1 MQSNSLRAT
10 ALAALS
16 VGTLL
21 TVCPAQNKKPAVSA
35 AVLPGSGAAAND
47 DLMGLPSFLLPVPGG
62 AVEMGADVDA
72 FVRACAEAVFP
83 MRPEQAHVIA
93 KEKFVTAL
101 RRSVS
106 FLGRRKV
113 DVEGF
118 LLGKWPVKNSE
129 FQVYVDRLRQANQ
142 KVRPPFHWW
151 RWGCEEDYNKHLDD
165 IRKEFPKDDK
175 GPIYFWERYG
185 HELPYRVADKKG
197 NSIGDLPVSYV
208 SWLDAN
214 AFAARLGMR
223 LPTEQELLRAMR
235 GDGVATWPAV
245 GDDPKADAYSE
256 EILKKLKIANSGD
269 WVLKPVGTVQ
279 AAVGPYGH
287 VDLFGQIWQLCG
299 NLGYEPVFGADAFS
313 TEWKKLQKDK
323 IGRLLESP
331 PEWHP
336 EFAIAKGG
344 SYLSAQEPVQLMLD
358 QRAPVQTTDVLESL
372 GFRLAKSLKPGYD
385 LVYSLQR
392 VAFNRGAFAAGQDI
406 DLTAQ
411 VGAERYTLADNGF
424 PTEYEAVSMAPA
436 NWLADEKRADLNR
449 VLDDTQTTPIVI
461 GGLAVTMPL
470 ATGTPAGMYTVLYR
484 EAGVPR
490 ELTDAIKKGHKAV
503 LAEQKA
509 KKKDGDKKEEEKPAE
524 EQDEKAKGEDWL
536 AVLRRYGL
544 DKADVEAKEA
554 ADGQVGFVRV
564 DGIQIQ
570 TDRAAILLHGYEGKV
585 VAVLPCQKRPTAVAP
600 FASTVVIE
608 AGKQETKEKAVAH
621 LRFGVP
627 LTPKETRKVAA
638 FELTIPLD
646 RPAPTPDQPWR
657 LPKNE

>member
-1 MQSNSLRAT
+1 MQSISLRAT
-10 ALAALS
+10 LAALS
-16 VGTLL
+16 IGAVVTTLS
-21 TVCPAQNKKPAVSA
+21 AQNKKPASA
-35 AVLPGSGAAAND
+35 TVLPGSGAASND
-47 DLMGLPSFLLPVPGG
+47 DLLGLPSFLLPVPAGT
-62 AVEMGADVDA
+62 VEMGVDVDA
-72 FVRACAEAVFP
+72 LVEACAQAVFP
-83 MRPEQAHVIA
+83 MRPDQAHVIA

-106 FLGRRKV
+106 MLGRKKV
-113 DVEGF
+113 DVDGF

-129 FQVYVDRLRQANQ
+129 YQVYVDRMRQEKK

-151 RWGCEEDYNKHLDD
+151 RWGCEADYNKHLDD

-175 GPIYFWERYG
+175 GPIYYWERYG
-185 HELPYRVADKKG
+185 HELQYQVADKKG
-197 NSIGDLPVSYV
+197 NSIADLPVSYV

-235 GDGVATWPAV
+235 GDGRTIWPTV
-245 GDDPKADAYSE
+245 GDDPKADAFSE

-269 WVLKPVGTVQ
+269 WVQKPVGTVQ
-279 AAVGPYGH
+279 AAVGPFGH
-287 VDLFGQIWQLCG
+287 VDMFGQIWQLCG
-299 NLGYEPVFGADAFS
+299 DLGYEPVHGDAAFS
-313 TEWKKLQKDK
+313 AEWKNLQKNK
-323 IGRLLESP
+323 IGKLLDSP
-331 PEWHP
+331 PEWRP

-344 SYLSAQEPVQLMLD
+344 SYLSAQEPVQLMID

-385 LVYSLQR
+385 FIYSLQR
-392 VAFNRGAFAAGQDI
+392 VSFSRNAFAAGQDL

-424 PTEYEAVSMAPA
+424 PTEYEAVSLAPA
-436 NWLADEKRADLNR
+436 NWLADEKRSDLNR
-449 VLDDTQTTPIVI
+449 LLDDTQTTPIVI
-461 GGLAVTMPL
+461 GAIALTMPL
-470 ATGTPAGMYTVLYR
+470 AGGTPPGMYALLYR

-490 ELTDAIKKGHKAV
+490 ELTEAIKKGHKAV

-509 KKKDGDKKEEEKPAE
+509 AKKKDG
-524 EQDEKAKGEDWL
+524 EKADEAPQEGEGKDKEEDWL
-536 AVLRRYGL
+536 TVLRRYGL

-554 ADGQVGFVRV
+554 ADGQLGFVRI
-564 DGIQIQ
+564 DGVQVP
-570 TDRAAILLHGYEGKV
+570 TEHAAYLLHGYEGKI
-585 VAVLPCQKRPTAVAP
+585 VAVLPGHKRPTATAP
-600 FASTVVIE
+600 FASTLVIE
-608 AGKQETKEKAVAH
+608 AGKADTKEKAVAK

-638 FELTIPLD
+638 FELAVPLD